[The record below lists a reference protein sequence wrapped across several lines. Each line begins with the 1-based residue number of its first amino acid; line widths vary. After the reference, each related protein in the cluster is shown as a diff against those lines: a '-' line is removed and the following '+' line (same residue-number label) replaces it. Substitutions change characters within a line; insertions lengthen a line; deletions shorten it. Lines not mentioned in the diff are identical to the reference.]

1 MPLDGFQL
9 FELASTLTSNIC
21 FFMPRNVNQ
30 NQMIEL
36 AQGSP
41 IELQEG
47 YLNDRLKCL
56 IAYYGSLVNCQGTL
70 CNPHDASP
78 PKPISNP
85 TFKRKKI
92 IKE

>member
-9 FELASTLTSNIC
+9 FELASSLTSNIC

-36 AQGSP
+36 APGSP

-47 YLNDRLKCL
+47 YLNDRLKCM
-56 IAYYGSLVNCQGTL
+56 IVYYGSLVNCQETL
-70 CNPHDASP
+70 CNLHDASP
-78 PKPISNP
+78 PQPKSKSKM
-85 TFKRKKI
+85 KRKKI